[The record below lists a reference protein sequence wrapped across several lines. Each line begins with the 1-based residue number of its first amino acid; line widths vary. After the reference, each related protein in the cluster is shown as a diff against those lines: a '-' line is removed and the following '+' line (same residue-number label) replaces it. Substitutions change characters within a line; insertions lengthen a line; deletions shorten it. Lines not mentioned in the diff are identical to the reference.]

1 MVPVTPTPT
10 TTPAP
15 AIGPIVRATRYGSLH
30 GRTLLIMVT
39 DCPRVASFGTD
50 VVWGR
55 RVTVYPNGDTA
66 TRGHEHLYRVI
77 DHRPPTTDH
86 E

>member
-1 MVPVTPTPT
+1 
-10 TTPAP
+10 
-15 AIGPIVRATRYGSLH
+15 
-30 GRTLLIMVT
+30 MVT
-39 DCPRVASFGTD
+39 DCPRVASFGPD